1 MKLVI
6 DRSISFIEGVF
17 EPYADSVIYKEGSEI
32 CRDDLLDADGLII
45 RSRTRC
51 DASLLE
57 GTKVKIIATSSIGT
71 DHIDLEYCHA
81 HSILTRKAE
90 GSNAGGVMNY
100 VFSAL
105 YGTAARKSI
114 PLDGLVFG
122 IVGAGNVGSRV
133 EHTARSLG
141 FKVLLYDPPRAEA
154 EGPAQFCSLDYLLQ
168 NSDIVSLHVP
178 LNASTRGLA
187 DAYFFSKM
195 KYGAFFINTSRGEV
209 VIEDD
214 LINAIPKLGPVIIDT
229 WTGEPNINHTLLNLV
244 DIGTPHIS
252 GYTYQSKLT
261 GTSMTVRAVARFFGI
276 SELYEYFPKAENS
289 LEAVKL
295 DLADGSQGRIAS
307 AIQYNYP
314 IFTDDFMF
322 RMNPSGFEE
331 LRAAYQYRKEFYT
344 E

>member
-6 DRSISFIEGVF
+6 DKSIPFIDGVF
-17 EPYADSVIYKEGSEI
+17 EPYAESVVYKEGRDI
-32 CRDDLLDADGLII
+32 CRDDVLDADGLVI

-71 DHIDLEYCHA
+71 DHIDLDYCHA

-90 GSNAGGVMNY
+90 GSKSGGVMNY

-114 PLDGLVFG
+114 PLAGAVFG
-122 IVGAGNVGSRV
+122 IVGAGSAGTRV
-133 EHTARSLG
+133 ALTAKALG
-141 FKVLLYDPPRAEA
+141 FKVLLCDPPRAEA
-154 EGPAQFCSLDYLLQ
+154 EGPEQFCSLDYLLH

-209 VIEDD
+209 VIEED
-214 LINAIPKLGPVIIDT
+214 LISAIPKLGPVIIDT
-229 WTGEPNINHTLLNLV
+229 WTGEPDINHTLLNLV

-261 GTSMTVRAVARFFGI
+261 STSMAVRAIARFFGI
-276 SELYEYFPKAENS
+276 QELYDYFPKVDKT
-289 LEAVKL
+289 LEAIKL

-322 RMNPSGFEE
+322 RMNPSGFLE
-331 LRAAYQYRKEFYT
+331 LRKAYQYRKEFYT
-344 E
+344 D